1 MGFWIEI
8 LPSAYFVGKKDHKR
22 PTFFLFLVSVENI
35 YCSTQLSFGLF
46 VVLVH
51 SCKTRCLVLEISLQQ
66 EIPRYIY
73 IFDIYLEGEK
83 NKFQIYLFW
92 WICPP
97 RLSNIM
103 TFKLGVWLLLHTS
116 KPCKEILY
124 NCTKLE
130 KKK

>member
-22 PTFFLFLVSVENI
+22 PTFSLFLVSVENI

-116 KPCKEILY
+116 KPCKEILH
-124 NCTKLE
+124 NCSKLG
-130 KKK
+130 KK